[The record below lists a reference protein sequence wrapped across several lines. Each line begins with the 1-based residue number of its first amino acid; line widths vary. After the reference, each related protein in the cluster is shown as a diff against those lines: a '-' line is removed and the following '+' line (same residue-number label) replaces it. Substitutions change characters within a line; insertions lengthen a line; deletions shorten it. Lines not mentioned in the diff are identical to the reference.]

1 MDIGT
6 TRLIKLELIRY
17 REAMDLD
24 YIYFWTEKY
33 NGQTVS
39 PIFEHEED
47 ALSWYKEIMTKVE
60 QVLCKRFS

>member
-1 MDIGT
+1 MDTGN
-6 TRLIKLELIRY
+6 TRLIQLELIRY

-47 ALSWYKEIMTKVE
+47 ALSWYKDIMAKVNVVYK
-60 QVLCKRFS
+60 QQF